1 MMEPR
6 TLTTADREAQILAL
20 WRGRPAVRRTLE
32 DVAAFHA
39 WLVDYAPWLLRHG
52 VASADDVR
60 AIVDAHTVSP
70 EELRAAAVTGRRRRA
85 TTSAAGPKHR

>member
-20 WRGRPAVRRTLE
+20 WRGRAPARRTLE

-39 WLVDYAPWLLRHG
+39 WLADYAPWLLPPG
-52 VASADDVR
+52 AASIDDVR
-60 AIVDAHTVSP
+60 SIVEPHTISP
-70 EELRAAAVTGRRRRA
+70 EELRAAAAKGRRRRS
-85 TTSAAGPKHR
+85 TKNGEGPEHG